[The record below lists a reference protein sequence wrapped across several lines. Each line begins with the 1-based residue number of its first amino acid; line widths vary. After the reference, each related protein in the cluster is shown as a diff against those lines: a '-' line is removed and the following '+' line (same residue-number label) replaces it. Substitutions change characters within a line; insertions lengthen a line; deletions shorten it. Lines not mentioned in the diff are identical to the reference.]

1 MRPTKKYPP
10 GRLAGLSLLVALTTL
25 AAGSTALG
33 WGRIG
38 HRTSARLCET
48 LLTPATRSAI
58 RDLLEPGES
67 LADASLWPDEHRR
80 ERPETAPW
88 HYVNVPITEPKYDAR
103 FCQKEGCVV
112 GKIREFVAT
121 LKDRMAPLAKRRE
134 ALRFLVHC
142 VQDMHQPV
150 HVGDR
155 RDRGGNDLQVRFF
168 DDGSNLHRVWD
179 SGLIEHVDR
188 DEGRTFDRLKAAFT
202 PEFVRSASSG
212 TVEDWANESLDL
224 ARDAYVDPVTNT
236 LLRPGSK
243 LGDAYQVR
251 QLPVAERR
259 VLQSAAR
266 LAWLLNEALDP
277 GAPAK

>member
-1 MRPTKKYPP
+1 MIRTANPP
-10 GRLAGLSLLVALTTL
+10 GRRLAGLSLLVALATL

-38 HRTSARLCET
+38 HRTSARLCDS
-48 LLTPATRSAI
+48 LLTPTAKAAI

-67 LADASLWPDEHRR
+67 LADASTWPDEHRR
-80 ERPETAPW
+80 ERPETTAW
-88 HYVNVPITEPKYDAR
+88 HYVNVPITEPKYDPK

-112 GKIREFVAT
+112 GKIPDFLAT
-121 LKDRMAPLAKRRE
+121 LKDKTAPLAKRRE

-179 SGLIEHVDR
+179 SGLIEQVNR
-188 DEGRTFDRLKAAFT
+188 DEGRTYDRLKADFT

-212 TVEDWANESLDL
+212 TVEDWANESLAL
-224 ARDAYVDPVTNT
+224 ARDAYLEPVTG
-236 LLRPGSK
+236 LPLRAGAK
-243 LGDAYQVR
+243 LGGAYQGR
-251 QLPVAERR
+251 HLPVAEHR

-266 LAWLLNEALDP
+266 LARLLNEALDP
-277 GAPAK
+277 AAAPH